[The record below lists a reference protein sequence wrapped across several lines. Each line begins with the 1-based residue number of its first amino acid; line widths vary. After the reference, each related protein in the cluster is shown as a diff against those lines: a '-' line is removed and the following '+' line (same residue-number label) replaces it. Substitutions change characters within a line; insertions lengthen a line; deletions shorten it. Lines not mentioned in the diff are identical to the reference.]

1 MHSKIRTYMKF
12 FGYSLEFMLNKV
24 GVGNKKLR
32 FTFIDILS
40 QTISSKVTKIITV
53 IPLRSE
59 KSGILMKWKI
69 VSRQNFAED

>member
-1 MHSKIRTYMKF
+1 MKF

-59 KSGILMKWKI
+59 KSGILMK
-69 VSRQNFAED
+69 

>member
-59 KSGILMKWKI
+59 KSGILIKWKI
-69 VSRQNFAED
+69 VRRQNLAED